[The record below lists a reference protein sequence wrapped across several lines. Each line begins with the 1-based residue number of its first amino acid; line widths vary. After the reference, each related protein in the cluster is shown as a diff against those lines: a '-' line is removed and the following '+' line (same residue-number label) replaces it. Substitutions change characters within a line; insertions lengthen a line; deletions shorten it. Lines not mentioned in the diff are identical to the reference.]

1 MTTVDI
7 TTAPER
13 AAHRVVEFKPSLLQ
27 SSEHDLCPGC
37 GHPVA
42 WRLVLDALVELELER
57 RTILIA
63 GHGCYTQMMR
73 ISDIDS
79 LQCLHGRAP
88 AVATG
93 VKRMKPE
100 AAVVTLQGDGDMV
113 SEGLHEVLHAAAR
126 GEKVTALLFNNGVFG
141 DTGGHMTATTVI
153 GQRTKTSLEG
163 REAEEHGYPIDIA
176 RAPDPDRG
184 RSLCRPRC
192 GQHAGDDRPHEAD
205 DPACPRIADGRG
217 RVHLRRGAHH
227 VPDRVVRPHAG
238 RTRVPRG
245 LHDGDLRDRRA
256 QSPRLTKA
264 GDRRRATAFSAP
276 TSQPEGRA
284 SLGASWLLGPGRE
297 R

>member
-1 MTTVDI
+1 MTIVDI
-7 TTAPER
+7 TSAPDR
-13 AAHRVVEFKPSLLQ
+13 AAHKVADFKPNLLQ
-27 SSEHDLCPGC
+27 SSEHELCPGC

-42 WRLVLDALVELELER
+42 WRLVLDALVDLELANN
-57 RTILIA
+57 TILIA
-63 GHGCYTQMMR
+63 GHGCYTQMMK

-163 REAEEHGYPIDIA
+163 REAAEHGYPIDIA
-176 RAPDPDRG
+176 KLLTNIEGA
-184 RSLCRPRC
+184 
-192 GQHAGDDRPHEAD
+192 AYVA
-205 DPACPRIADGRG
+205 
-217 RVHLRRGAHH
+217 RGA
-227 VPDRVVRPHAG
+227 VNTPGMIA
-238 RTRVPRG
+238 RTKRMI
-245 LHDGDLRDRRA
+245 RRA
-256 QSPRLTKA
+256 LELQMAGAGFTFVEVLTMCPTGWFVPTLDGPEYLEDSMMETFGIGELKSP
-264 GDRRRATAFSAP
+264 D
-276 TSQPEGRA
+276 
-284 SLGASWLLGPGRE
+284 
-297 R
+297 

>member
-1 MTTVDI
+1 MTIVDI
-7 TTAPER
+7 TSAPDR
-13 AAHRVVEFKPSLLQ
+13 AAHRVADFKPNLLQ
-27 SSEHDLCPGC
+27 SSEHELCPGC

-42 WRLVLDALVELELER
+42 WRLVLDALVELELASN
-57 RTILIA
+57 TILIA
-63 GHGCYTQMMR
+63 GHGCYTQMMK

-163 REAEEHGYPIDIA
+163 REAAEHGYPIDIA
-176 RAPDPDRG
+176 KLLTNIEGAAYVARGAVNTPGMIARTKRMIRRALELQMAGAGFTFVEVLTMCPTGWFVPTLDGPEYLEDSMMETFGIGELKAPD
-184 RSLCRPRC
+184 
-192 GQHAGDDRPHEAD
+192 
-205 DPACPRIADGRG
+205 
-217 RVHLRRGAHH
+217 
-227 VPDRVVRPHAG
+227 
-238 RTRVPRG
+238 
-245 LHDGDLRDRRA
+245 
-256 QSPRLTKA
+256 
-264 GDRRRATAFSAP
+264 
-276 TSQPEGRA
+276 
-284 SLGASWLLGPGRE
+284 
-297 R
+297 